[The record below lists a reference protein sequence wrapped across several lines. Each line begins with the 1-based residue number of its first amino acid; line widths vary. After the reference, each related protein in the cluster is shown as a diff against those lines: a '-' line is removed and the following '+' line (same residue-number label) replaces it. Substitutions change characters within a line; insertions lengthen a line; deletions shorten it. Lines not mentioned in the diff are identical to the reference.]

1 MGCYSIAGQHLL
13 EKLGGGGGITLQKL
27 IKLNG
32 HLLKVVVHL

>member
-13 EKLGGGGGITLQKL
+13 EKLGVGITLQKL
-27 IKLNG
+27 LKLNG